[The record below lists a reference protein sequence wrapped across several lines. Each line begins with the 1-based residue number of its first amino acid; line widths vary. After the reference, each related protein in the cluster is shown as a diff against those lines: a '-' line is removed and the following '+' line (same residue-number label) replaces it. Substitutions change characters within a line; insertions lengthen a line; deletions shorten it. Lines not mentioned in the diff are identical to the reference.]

1 MPLDIG
7 PAEPV
12 ASSDAAAAATHHRV
26 RISGKAISAMVLS
39 MAVLAVVIAVDVY
52 PIITNDSLAYLG
64 HSNSIGPTGFV
75 QAGYRQVGYPA
86 FLALVDAVATAFR
99 MEPLLLT
106 VLIQRLIYLG
116 ALGFGVWVWR
126 WRALPLVLFAVIPS
140 LAVYTNFILT
150 EGLAVG
156 LALWYAVLTSWVI
169 RLAAT
174 PTGDADS
181 VRSGSR
187 MIMAG
192 ASVGAIFV
200 LLVTIRFQYV
210 LLVFGLSAVLF
221 VMHRVGKEAR
231 TASYV
236 VGASVLLL
244 VSSFLVMTSRENAEE
259 YGAFFP
265 SVRGERSQ
273 FWAAW
278 QVIFVVKPEN
288 RSQVELA
295 DLYADG
301 NPYNIMGEID
311 SLPSYAQQQVQY
323 DEVMDRLLVAADTS
337 WWNERTAAFL
347 GVLQGGR
354 IDDVRSIVYSASRSN
369 FWNVEASMYRAAPI
383 RTEGV
388 KYFVDRFNDG
398 RRIEPLLVS
407 ALAPVRT
414 FPYFVA
420 IYSWLL
426 LVALAVLIGGMLF
439 AQARLVALVGIA
451 TALVTAVV
459 FGYFLMDNVRF
470 VLVPLL
476 FVLGASTGAADSMW
490 RQFQV
495 HRASAAGP
503 G

>member
-1 MPLDIG
+1 MDARPT
-7 PAEPV
+7 ESV
-12 ASSDAAAAATHHRV
+12 APSDAAAEVTYRRV
-26 RISGKAISAMVLS
+26 RRFGKLISVVLLS
-39 MAVLAVVIAVDVY
+39 MAVLAVVVAVDVY

-64 HSNSIGPTGFV
+64 HSNSIGSTGFV
-75 QAGYRQVGYPA
+75 QAGYRQIGYPA

-99 MEPLLLT
+99 LEPLLLT
-106 VLIQRLIYLG
+106 ALIQRLIYLG

-150 EGLAVG
+150 EGLAIG

-169 RLAAT
+169 RLAAA
-174 PTGDADS
+174 PTGDTDS
-181 VRSGSR
+181 VRPGSR
-187 MIMAG
+187 MMIAG
-192 ASVGAIFV
+192 ASVGAIVV

-210 LLVFGLSAVLF
+210 LMVFGLSAVLF
-221 VMHRVGKEAR
+221 VMHRVGKEVR

-236 VGASVLLL
+236 IGVSVVLLI
-244 VSSFLVMTSRENAEE
+244 SSFLVMTSRENAEE
-259 YGAFFP
+259 YGTFFP

-278 QVIFVVKPEN
+278 QAVFVVQPEN
-288 RSQVELA
+288 RSNVELA

-311 SLPSYAQQQVQY
+311 SLPSYAQQRIQY
-323 DEVMDRLLVAADTS
+323 DEAMDRLLVAAGTS
-337 WWNERTAAFL
+337 WWSERTAAFL

-369 FWNVEASMYRAAPI
+369 FWNVEASMYRAGPI
-383 RTEGV
+383 RNEGV
-388 KYFVDRFNDG
+388 KYFIDRFNDG

-407 ALAPVRT
+407 ALAPMRT
-414 FPYFVA
+414 FPYFVS

-426 LVALAVLIGGMLF
+426 LVALAVLVGGMLF
-439 AQARLVALVGIA
+439 EQARLVALVGIA
-451 TALVTAVV
+451 TALVTALV

-470 VLVPLL
+470 ILVPLL

-490 RQFQV
+490 RQFQL
-495 HRASAAGP
+495 HRASPAGP
-503 G
+503 DE